1 MLAQVTISSPG
12 WLWPALLLAGV
23 CLAAL
28 ASSYRSGPVAGP
40 RLPCAFLKALGVT
53 ALAFCLLEP
62 LWSTRHARPGANLF
76 VIAADNSQSLEVKDA
91 GATQSRADAL
101 RHTLDP
107 DAAWQTALD
116 DLFDTRRFLFDTRLQ
131 AIPNFAA
138 LTFDGRVTALGT
150 ALRGLADRYAGQP
163 LAGVL
168 LFTDG
173 NATDALD
180 GSLNLDGLPP
190 IYPVVL
196 GRPGAARDL
205 AIAQVHVS
213 QTAFE
218 DAPVSIQVDI
228 AASGSRGETVT
239 AQLLDPDGLEV
250 GAQTVRARKD
260 SDTLSCRFQ
269 LRPDNPGLSFYR
281 VRVGFS
287 NELEA
292 ARAAPPAAPSTR
304 EATLVNNTRTVP
316 VERRSEPHRILY
328 VAGRPNWEYKFLN
341 RALEA
346 DDQLQ
351 LVALMRVA
359 MREPKFEFRGRAGE
373 TSNPL
378 FRGFGDQSREEAARY
393 DEPVLVRLNTR
404 DELELRGGFP
414 RTPEEL
420 YGFDALVLDDLEAGF
435 FGPDQALLIAKF
447 VSERGGGL
455 LMLGGA
461 ESFHQGGYQRTPIG
475 DMLPVYLDRFE
486 PPQNPPTLRWDLAR
500 EGWLEPWARLRDTET
515 AEKERRQTMPAF
527 HVLNSVRSVKPGA
540 RIIATATDDHG
551 AQHPALVTQRF
562 GRGRTAALMVGDVW
576 RWGMR
581 DASARNDM
589 DKTWRQLLRW
599 LVADVPRPVEL
610 AIETSAHQPAEAVR
624 LGVRAR
630 DAQFQPLDDASVT
643 IKIEPVS
650 APLWGPQHARQSPLT
665 PSLSHPMLSV
675 SHRSFCWT
683 TRGRGP
689 QTRGRGHLRA
699 RSERGTAAAA
709 PAAGRRF
716 VAAAVGAVALRYP
729 GLGRPQRSA
738 PGLAGGPDAACPD
751 QAGDSLAGRS
761 SGALLFPVPT
771 ASALRAGGTGVGEFR
786 RFVGRVGCG
795 GTGFGA
801 ESLERRLPAVAG
813 AAPNP
818 SLSGGGAALR
828 APTALLDQERSRLRG
843 RGRL

>member
-12 WLWPALLLAGV
+12 WLWPALLLAAV

-28 ASSYRSGPVAGP
+28 VSSYRSGPVAGP
-40 RLPCAFLKALGVT
+40 RLPCALLKALGVT
-53 ALAFCLLEP
+53 ALALCLLEP

-76 VIAADNSQSLEVKDA
+76 VIAADNSQSLEVKDT
-91 GATQSRADAL
+91 GAAQSRADAL
-101 RHTLDP
+101 RQALEPNTG
-107 DAAWQTALD
+107 WQTALD
-116 DLFDTRRFLFDTRLQ
+116 DLFETRRFLFDTRLQ
-131 AIPNFAA
+131 AVPDFAA

-173 NATDALD
+173 NATDALE

-239 AQLLDPDGLEV
+239 AQLLGPDGLEV

-260 SDTLSCRFQ
+260 NDTLSCRFQ
-269 LRPDNPGLSFYR
+269 LRPDKPGLSFYR

-287 NELEA
+287 SELEA
-292 ARAAPPAAPSTR
+292 ASAAPTAAPSTR

-341 RALEA
+341 RALET

-359 MREPKFEFRGRAGE
+359 LREPKFEFRGRAGE

-420 YGFDALVLDDLEAGF
+420 YGFDALVLDDLEAAF

-461 ESFHQGGYQRTPIG
+461 ESFHHGGYQRTPIG
-475 DMLPVYLDRFE
+475 DMLPVYLDRLDS
-486 PPQNPPTLRWDLAR
+486 PQNPPTLRWDLAR

-515 AEKERRQTMPAF
+515 AEKEQRQTMPAF

-540 RIIATATDDHG
+540 RIIATATDEHG

-589 DKTWRQLLRW
+589 ERTWRQLLRW

-610 AIETSAHQPAEAVR
+610 AIETPADQPAEAVR
-624 LGVRAR
+624 LEVRAR
-630 DAQFQPLDDASVT
+630 DARFQPLDDASVT
-643 IKIEPVS
+643 IEVEPGS
-650 APLWGPQHARQSPLT
+650 AQTHPAALTNELRKDGDPGPQDPAGQGPSNT
-665 PSLSHPMLSV
+665 PSPQAAISPIA
-675 SHRSFCWT
+675 
-683 TRGRGP
+683 GP
-689 QTRGRGHLRA
+689 IRLRA
-699 RSERGTAAAA
+699 EPSTTESGLYEATYVPCHNGGYRATACVTNLVGVE
-709 PAAGRRF
+709 AGR
-716 VAAAVGAVALRYP
+716 
-729 GLGRPQRSA
+729 
-738 PGLAGGPDAACPD
+738 
-751 QAGDSLAGRS
+751 
-761 SGALLFPVPT
+761 
-771 ASALRAGGTGVGEFR
+771 
-786 RFVGRVGCG
+786 
-795 GTGFGA
+795 
-801 ESLERRLPAVAG
+801 AVAG
-813 AAPNP
+813 WNTDLAADEFRSIDPNVP
-818 SLSGGGAALR
+818 LIESIARRTGGEIVPLGKLAEFARGLPARR
-828 APTALLDQERSRLRG
+828 APVMEAVTRPVWHTPWLFAFALACFLAEWGLRRWKG
-843 RGRL
+843 WP